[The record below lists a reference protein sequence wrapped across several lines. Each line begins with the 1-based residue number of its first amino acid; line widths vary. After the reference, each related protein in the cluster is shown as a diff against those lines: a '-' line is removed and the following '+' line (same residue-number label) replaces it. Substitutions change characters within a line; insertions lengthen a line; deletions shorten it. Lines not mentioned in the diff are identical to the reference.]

1 MSPTVWLRRN
11 LAALGAVASFAA
23 PAASAAV
30 LRGVPFHFE
39 ANRGQLAPAAR
50 FVARSGDGD
59 FFFLPGETV
68 LALATSERPAVLRMR
83 WIGSRTDAAIVAEQP
98 LAARVHSFRGADP
111 KQWRTEIPTFARVR
125 YDDLYRG
132 IDVAYYGHAGS
143 VEHDLL
149 VAPGADV
156 AQARLAIDGAD
167 SVAIAPNGDL
177 AIAVAG
183 RSVRLH
189 APVSYQERDGARV
202 PVASRWVLDEARRA
216 SIAVG
221 DYDRARELVVDPV
234 LTYSTFFGGDAEDGA
249 NGIHVDAT
257 GILFGGNT
265 VSTDLPAPSQ
275 APNPGA
281 ADAFVAK
288 LDPTGATLLSIT
300 YFGGNGEEIER
311 DMVVDSGG
319 NAYLFGETT
328 STDLPTTEGA
338 FDRTCG
344 SDGLCNGAIPDTF
357 VAKFNGATLEFATYL
372 GGGGSDIAGKIA
384 VDGERNAYVAGYTNS
399 VDLPATEGAF
409 DESCGTDGACND
421 VKRDCFVAKL
431 AANGANLAYLT
442 YLGGSAFDRCFG
454 VDIAKGDRAIVVG
467 STFSADFP
475 ATQGAYDT
483 TCGDDGACD
492 SGGLEATADDGFVA
506 MLDSAGANLVY
517 ATFLGG
523 SGNGDTAIDEYG
535 WAVRADAN
543 GGATI
548 VGQTDSSD
556 FPTPNG
562 ARTSYGGGL
571 LDAFVARIDPTGASL
586 EYGTYVGGVGTD
598 QGLGLALDPQGGI
611 VVSGVTDSTDFP
623 LVDALPGP
631 GNVCTW
637 CASGFTEGFV
647 TVIDASGDAFSFST
661 WLGGSSSDY
670 APGVA
675 VVGSS
680 LYVLGDTYSAD
691 FPTQNPLQATHGLG
705 ENYDAFVA
713 RIEVPELDTALLAI
727 ASIAAILCAR
737 AHRDRADQSHR
748 R

>member
-1 MSPTVWLRRN
+1 MSRNLWLRRR
-11 LAALGAVASFAA
+11 LAALASALA
-23 PAASAAV
+23 LIALSADAAV

-50 FVARSGDGD
+50 FVARGGDGD

-68 LALATSERPAVLRMR
+68 LALAAPERPAVLRMR
-83 WIGSRTDAAIVAEQP
+83 WIGARADVPIVAEQP

-111 KQWRTEIPTFARVR
+111 KQWRTDIPTFARVR
-125 YDDLYRG
+125 YDDLYPG
-132 IDVAYYGHAGS
+132 IDVAYYGNAGS

-149 VAPGADV
+149 IAPGADV
-156 AQARLAIDGAD
+156 AQARLAIEGAD
-167 SVAIAPNGDL
+167 VIAIAPNGDL

-189 APVSYQERDGARV
+189 APVSYQERDGVRR
-202 PVASRWVLDEARRA
+202 PVESRWVLDEQRHA

-221 DYDRARELVVDPV
+221 DYDRARPLVVDPV
-234 LTYSTFFGGDAEDGA
+234 LTYATFFGGDAEDGA
-249 NGIHVDAT
+249 NGIHVDAS
-257 GILFGGNT
+257 GITFGGNT
-265 VSTDLPAPSQ
+265 ASTDLPAPAQ

-288 LDPTGATLLSIT
+288 LDPTGASLLSIT
-300 YFGGNGEEIER
+300 YFGGNGEETER
-311 DMVVDSGG
+311 DLVVDAGG

-328 STDLPTTEGA
+328 STNLPTTQGA
-338 FDRTCG
+338 FDSTCG
-344 SDGLCNGAIPDTF
+344 SDGLCNGDVPDTF
-357 VAKFNGATLEFATYL
+357 VAKLNGATLVYATYL
-372 GGGGSDIAGKIA
+372 GGSGSDIAGKVA
-384 VDGERNAYVAGYTNS
+384 VDTERNAYVAGYTNS
-399 VDLPATEGAF
+399 IDLPATDGAF
-409 DESCGTDGACND
+409 DESCGTDGACDD

-431 AANGANLAYLT
+431 DASGANLAYLT

-454 VDIAKGDRAIVVG
+454 VAVDGSDRAIVVG
-467 STFSADFP
+467 STFSGDFP
-475 ATQGAYDT
+475 ATDGAYDT

-492 SGGLEATADDGFVA
+492 SGGGEATADDGFVA
-506 MLDSAGANLVY
+506 MLDAAGANLVY

-535 WAVRADAN
+535 WAVRADAD
-543 GGATI
+543 GAATI

-562 ARTSYGGGL
+562 ARTNYGGGF
-571 LDAFVARIDPTGASL
+571 LDAFVAKLDPTGASL
-586 EYGTYVGGVGTD
+586 DYATYLGGVGTD
-598 QGLGLALDPQGGI
+598 QGLGLAIDSLGGI
-611 VVSGVTDSTDFP
+611 IVTGVTDSTDFP
-623 LVDALPGP
+623 QVDALPGP

-647 TVIDASGDAFSFST
+647 ARLDPSGDAFSFST
-661 WLGGSSSDY
+661 FLGGSSSDY
-670 APGVA
+670 APGVT
-675 VVGSS
+675 VRGTS

-691 FPTQNPLQATHGLG
+691 FPTQNPLQAAHGLG
-705 ENYDAFVA
+705 ENYDVFVA
-713 RIEVPELDTALLAI
+713 RIVPEPDAALLAI